1 MQIILSPSKEMAPEP
16 KLSERKPILLERA
29 LELSQPEYLSP
40 DPERYQAIDLYN
52 GLQFRYLRE
61 GLSEEDLS
69 FLDDCLMILSAQ
81 YGLVRPFDG
90 IRRYRKD
97 FTTKGLYKAWADS
110 IYQAVSQPKK
120 PLLNLASQEFSK
132 TISRYATEADQIINV
147 NFFEQT
153 ADGQIKKHSTI
164 SKKGRG
170 QMVNYIARHRIKQI
184 EEVKNFNDMG
194 YVYSPKKSEA
204 NNWVFVRLKDS

>member
-1 MQIILSPSKEMAPEP
+1 MQIILSPSKEMAPQP
-16 KLSERKPILLERA
+16 KLSERKPILLEKA

-40 DPERYQAIDLYN
+40 DPECYQAIDLYN

-61 GLSEEDLS
+61 GLSEEDLA
-69 FLDDCLMILSAQ
+69 FLDDRLIILSAQ

-110 IYQAVSQPKK
+110 IYQALAQAQK
-120 PLLNLASQEFSK
+120 PILNLASQEFSK

-147 NFFEQT
+147 DFFEQT
-153 ADGQIKKHSTI
+153 ADGPIKKHSTI

-170 QMVNYIARHRIKQI
+170 QMVNFIARHRIKQI
-184 EEVKNFNDMG
+184 EEVKKFNDMG
-194 YVYSPKKSEA
+194 YSYSPKQSDDS
-204 NNWVFVRLKDS
+204 NWTFIRPRDL